1 MTERTQELLQKA
13 LSLPD
18 NERAELAGSLIA
30 SLDSNVDPDVDAAW
44 QAEIA
49 RRADEVR
56 SGKVSTTPWF
66 EVQRKARSV
75 LDGK

>member
-18 NERAELAGSLIA
+18 SERAELAGSLIA
-30 SLDSNVDPDVDAAW
+30 SLDTNIDPDVDAAW

-56 SGKVSTTPWF
+56 SGKISTIPWS
-66 EVQRKARSV
+66 EVQRKARSL
-75 LDGK
+75 LDGQ